1 MVCMSKITMNQD
13 SLRFHI
19 SFCHTLTFKLVFEGE
34 VCLKTPKFKENA

>member
-19 SFCHTLTFKLVFEGE
+19 SFCHTLTFKSVFEGE

>member
-19 SFCHTLTFKLVFEGE
+19 SFCHTLTFKSGIVGA
-34 VCLKTPKFKENA
+34 VCPKTTEFKEKA

>member
-19 SFCHTLTFKLVFEGE
+19 SFCHTLTFKSVIKGT
-34 VCLKTPKFKENA
+34 VCPKTLKFKENT

>member
-19 SFCHTLTFKLVFEGE
+19 SFCHTLTFKSAFKGA
-34 VCLKTPKFKENA
+34 VCPKTSEFKKNA